1 MEGRDSLLGL
11 ESSKHMEGISSR
23 FLMAHFSVMSEPRG
37 NEKTVRGAR
46 FNS

>member
-11 ESSKHMEGISSR
+11 ECGKYMEGISLR
-23 FLMAHFSVMSEPRG
+23 FLMALFSVMSEPRG